1 MIKVYKNSS
10 LFYLGYLETELY
22 SENFKYATKYKV
34 KIVANDGIGMLD
46 RLDFLDD
53 NNNPFTGINSI

>member
-1 MIKVYKNSS
+1 MIKIYKNNN

-22 SENFKYATKYKV
+22 SENFRYATKYEV

-53 NNNPFTGINSI
+53 NNDPFTGVNSI